1 VTRWSSDNL
10 LKLISNLIQLSSE
23 RQSIHSEM
31 LKVLEE
37 DPKWPDRP
45 RRTDEMVWEMES
57 IVEQIRILNDNV
69 ASDAAAIYEAHRKCE
84 DDYSGADWDALR
96 LGPEEEAAT
105 LIVDGLP
112 QLHLALIYS
121 LRKAAGLS
129 RPQS

>member
-1 VTRWSSDNL
+1 
-10 LKLISNLIQLSSE
+10 
-23 RQSIHSEM
+23 M